1 MTRWTVS
8 KQALAGHRQQAC
20 LPKQGVPGRVW
31 GAPGE
36 HLSGCGCRGGGHL
49 REPGTV
55 EAFQITSLS
64 AGSAGDLGSRTTL
77 PLSPAPS
84 EAAGHHGAEG
94 CRLSE
99 QCNSMVLVS

>member
-1 MTRWTVS
+1 MTRWTA
-8 KQALAGHRQQAC
+8 KQALAGHGQQAC
-20 LPKQGVPGRVW
+20 LPEQGVPGHAW

-36 HLSGCGCRGGGHL
+36 HLSGCGRSRGGHL

-64 AGSAGDLGSRTTL
+64 AGSAGDMGSRTTL

-99 QCNSMVLVS
+99 QCSSMVLVS